1 MSKIGNYVLDL
12 ESRGEL
18 IYDEYRLD
26 YVTPEVFAL
35 RTDLEYLEWQIQSLE
50 RDIKIK
56 KLELIK
62 AERLQW
68 DVEFVTNY

>member
-26 YVTPEVFAL
+26 YVTPEMFAL

-62 AERLQW
+62 AERLQ
-68 DVEFVTNY
+68 

>member
-62 AERLQW
+62 AERLQ
-68 DVEFVTNY
+68 

>member
-18 IYDEYRLD
+18 IYDEFRHD
-26 YVTPEVFAL
+26 YVSPKVFAL

-62 AERLQW
+62 AERLQ
-68 DVEFVTNY
+68 

>member
-1 MSKIGNYVLDL
+1 MSKIGNYVL
-12 ESRGEL
+12 EKVSNGEL

-62 AERLQW
+62 AERLQ
-68 DVEFVTNY
+68 

>member
-26 YVTPEVFAL
+26 YVTPKVFAL

-56 KLELIK
+56 KAELK
-62 AERLQW
+62 TMERVQ
-68 DVEFVTNY
+68 

>member
-1 MSKIGNYVLDL
+1 MSKIGNYVL
-12 ESRGEL
+12 EKVSNGEL

-56 KLELIK
+56 KAELK
-62 AERLQW
+62 TMER
-68 DVEFVTNY
+68 V

>member
-26 YVTPEVFAL
+26 YVTPKVFAL

-62 AERLQW
+62 AERLQ
-68 DVEFVTNY
+68 

>member
-56 KLELIK
+56 KAELK
-62 AERLQW
+62 TMERGQ
-68 DVEFVTNY
+68 

>member
-56 KLELIK
+56 KAELK
-62 AERLQW
+62 TMERVQ
-68 DVEFVTNY
+68 